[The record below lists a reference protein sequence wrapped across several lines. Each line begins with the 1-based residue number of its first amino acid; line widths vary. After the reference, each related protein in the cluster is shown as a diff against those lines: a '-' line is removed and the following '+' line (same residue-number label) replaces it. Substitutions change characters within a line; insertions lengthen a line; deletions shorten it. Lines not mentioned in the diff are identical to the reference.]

1 MYCRNC
7 GEEILEKELIC
18 KKCDTKRGEG
28 VNYCHNCGR
37 RTSDRMDY
45 CHNCGAK
52 LSKIIPQIQR
62 QATIKELSKNAN
74 KLKKLSKI
82 EGIVSVIC
90 LILILLSFCVIE
102 FRPEPKGIPEP
113 GITVDGYN
121 IYGPNYQSR
130 FASSEVQDFWSTNI
144 EIAGFAIVC
153 FIVLINVL
161 IWRGVHKKAYKKI
174 LKNIKEE
181 KKHVL

>member
-62 QATIKELSKNAN
+62 QATISA
-74 KLKKLSKI
+74 
-82 EGIVSVIC
+82 G
-90 LILILLSFCVIE
+90 
-102 FRPEPKGIPEP
+102 R
-113 GITVDGYN
+113 
-121 IYGPNYQSR
+121 R
-130 FASSEVQDFWSTNI
+130 FAT
-144 EIAGFAIVC
+144 
-153 FIVLINVL
+153 LIFF
-161 IWRGVHKKAYKKI
+161 REKAD
-174 LKNIKEE
+174 
-181 KKHVL
+181 